1 MSKKAAYLSILSGA
15 ALWGI
20 IGFFANHL
28 YALGFSSVQVVAVRN
43 LTSALF
49 LVIYLFIKDRRLLKI
64 RVRDFKYFIGT
75 GIISI
80 ALFNLCMF
88 QTIQETSI
96 SIAAVLLYT
105 APAFVA
111 VLSRLLFK
119 ETLTPL
125 KITALFVTLAGCAFV
140 VGLLPDFK
148 GTISPQGLLL
158 GLGSGFFY
166 ALYSIF
172 GKYALK
178 KYDTLTVTTY
188 TFLFAAVAVTP
199 FSGVRDMAP
208 LFLSPQALLYIVGL
222 SLFSTVLAF
231 VLYTKGLTVVES
243 SRASIIAT
251 IEPVVAAFTGFLV
264 FGERLQLWQYF
275 GIALVLASII
285 LVQEIP
291 GGKKGTTS
299 ETGLAEKKKAAV

>member
-28 YALGFSSVQVVAVRN
+28 YSLGFSSIQVVAVRN

-64 RVRDFKYFIGT
+64 RIRDFKYFIGT

-111 VLSRLLFK
+111 VLSRVLFK

-199 FSGVRDMAP
+199 FSGVTAMAP
-208 LFLSPQALLYIVGL
+208 LLLNPQALLYIVGL

-285 LVQEIP
+285 LVQEVP
-291 GGKKGTTS
+291 RRKKLTAS
-299 ETGLAEKKKAAV
+299 ETGLTEEKKAAV